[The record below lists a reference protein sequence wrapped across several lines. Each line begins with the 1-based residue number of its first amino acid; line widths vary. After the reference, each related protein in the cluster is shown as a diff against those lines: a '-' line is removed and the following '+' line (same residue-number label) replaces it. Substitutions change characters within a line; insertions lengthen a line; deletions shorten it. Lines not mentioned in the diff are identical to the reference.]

1 MFELLL
7 VANAIWFGL
16 GFHLFALRG
25 KIFAKI
31 LVPKAH
37 RETPAFDV
45 LVESGKFLGG
55 FNFALC
61 VLNVLVALSSDV
73 FPTAEQ
79 RFVLCLFFAIA
90 HGSQFVFNVPI
101 ALENR
106 KGKGVWRVEGK
117 MRFIFVTDFVLMIA
131 NATAAGIYLFGM
143 F

>member
-7 VANAIWFGL
+7 IANAIWFGL

-45 LVESGKFLGG
+45 LAESGKFLGG

-61 VLNVLVALSSDV
+61 VLNVLVALYSDI
-73 FPTAEQ
+73 FPTSEQ
-79 RFVLCLFFAIA
+79 RFILCLFFAIA
-90 HGSQFVFNVPI
+90 HGSQFIFNVPV

-117 MRFIFVTDFVLMIA
+117 MRFIFVTDFSLMIA
-131 NATAAGIYLFGM
+131 NAAAAGIYLFGT